1 MTDIIIQVN
10 NLPQDIKTHMYS
22 FIHIEDRVKI
32 MMEQYYD
39 KLISN
44 NSIWYQF
51 VNHLDEEILEIFYKY
66 SYDIPDKFGHAK
78 TNMYLSKLNNYFP
91 TLNETIYFSHN
102 KLQKTRHP
110 FYDDLNCFI
119 RRGFKI
125 CVDKGRFSSRRY
137 KSYKHYLIDN
147 RVNIKKNFENQYDL
161 FSWKTY
167 NNAFDKKYLE
177 LVFNHLK
184 TVLISIHRPSISKK
198 IKNAI
203 EEVENSERVK
213 VEKQKENNKQNME
226 LMSMRNE
233 ERLSRN
239 YQKKMNLQTR
249 RLLREQKLQ
258 QLELE
263 STQRKADRIAKRE
276 ANELYQKQ
284 IKQAKSIAILNKKYE
299 KENSRKLREKLARQR
314 KQDCMLAST
323 TKLMRAMFT
332 IKIQKP
338 RIDRKS
344 QKALK
349 EKLKRQKEYD
359 RVDKE
364 ILKAMQAIF
373 KTTKKRTS
381 KSNAKTVK
389 TTNK

>member
-1 MTDIIIQVN
+1 
-10 NLPQDIKTHMYS
+10 
-22 FIHIEDRVKI
+22 
-32 MMEQYYD
+32 
-39 KLISN
+39 
-44 NSIWYQF
+44 
-51 VNHLDEEILEIFYKY
+51 
-66 SYDIPDKFGHAK
+66 
-78 TNMYLSKLNNYFP
+78 
-91 TLNETIYFSHN
+91 
-102 KLQKTRHP
+102 
-110 FYDDLNCFI
+110 
-119 RRGFKI
+119 
-125 CVDKGRFSSRRY
+125 
-137 KSYKHYLIDN
+137 
-147 RVNIKKNFENQYDL
+147 VNIKKNFENQYDL

>member
-1 MTDIIIQVN
+1 MTDILLQVN
-10 NLPQDIKTHMYS
+10 NLPQDIKTHMYG
-22 FIHIEDRVKI
+22 FILIEDRVKI

-51 VNHLDEEILEIFYKY
+51 VNHLDEELLEIFNNH
-66 SYDIPDKFGHAK
+66 SYDILDKFGDAK

-91 TLNETIYFSHN
+91 TLNETIHFSRN

-125 CVDKGRFSSRRY
+125 CVEKGRFTSRRY
-137 KSYKHYLIDN
+137 KSYKDYLIDN
-147 RVNIKKNFENQYDL
+147 RVNIKKNFENQYNL
-161 FSWKTY
+161 FTWKTY
-167 NNAFDKKYLE
+167 NNAFDKKYLD
-177 LVFNHLK
+177 LIFNHLK

-203 EEVENSERVK
+203 EEVEKSEHVK
-213 VEKQKENNKQNME
+213 EEKQKENNKQNIE

-299 KENSRKLREKLARQR
+299 KENSRKLREKLVRQR

-349 EKLKRQKEYD
+349 EKLKREKEYD

-373 KTTKKRTS
+373 KTTKKRNI
-381 KSNAKTVK
+381 KSNAKT
-389 TTNK
+389 TNK